1 MSTLEKFGILVIL
14 ILVVIIGVVAVWGVG
29 GEKDNPFAQDP
40 AGENVAA
47 IDPNAPPS
55 VVEPG
60 KDVPGWTNG
69 VPPAAPGT
77 GAVPPPALGSVPNVP
92 GPGAEMASAP
102 PAAAGATTY
111 TVLKGDTGASIAKK
125 TLGDANKW
133 KLISAANGNK
143 DARRLKINEVLKIPA
158 GGGTSVADS
167 GLKPGGVPSNSFG
180 PAVSPPVNPADGPT
194 ETHRAGPAPVAA
206 PVAAPAA
213 VPDAVGR
220 EVEVR
225 SGDTLYEIARRELGD
240 PNLYYKIIKAN
251 PGLDPKKIRP
261 GMKIKLPAL

>member
-29 GEKDNPFAQDP
+29 GEEKNPFAQDP

-47 IDPNAPPS
+47 GGDPTAPPGAPTA
-55 VVEPG
+55 VAEPG
-60 KDVPGWTNG
+60 AGTPAWTGAG
-69 VPPAAPGT
+69 VPPTTGTPGP
-77 GAVPPPALGSVPNVP
+77 VPPPSLGAAPNVP
-92 GPGAEMASAP
+92 GAAPAVAST
-102 PAAAGATTY
+102 AGATTY
-111 TVLKGDTGASIAKK
+111 TVQKGDTGATIAKK

-133 KLISAANGNK
+133 KLIAAVNNNK
-143 DARRLKINEVLKIPA
+143 DPRKLKINEVLKIPA
-158 GGGTSVADS
+158 SGGTSVADAGITPPAPAKS
-167 GLKPGGVPSNSFG
+167 LVGTDGG
-180 PAVSPPVNPADGPT
+180 AAPVNPADGPT
-194 ETHRAGPAPVAA
+194 VIKQPAVAPPVVDAG
-206 PVAAPAA
+206 
-213 VPDAVGR
+213 GR